1 MGKKGKKDKYAASR
15 SSVPEKL
22 REWVSGLSVWSK
34 IFAVAAAVVFFFGIF
49 TIGAFNGT
57 GSSVTL
63 EPESEITIAYRLSYE
78 SGQVLDG
85 VYINVGT
92 VYESPGGSSSTS
104 TSQVRAYYGSSGSSS
119 SAAALSSTAYI
130 ANIYSTNTSSTY
142 KNNANYNWLAL
153 STGNDYT
160 YSEAPYV
167 YFTFASNRAAVQLN
181 EVAFVDADGDTIDAS
196 VFSSGCVGLTS
207 ETIED
212 LDKTLDAQFFFH
224 PSDSFRYTFTYDEEY
239 ILESVRGIELGSSVV
254 ENYEYTMSTD
264 YNSLGI
270 LIYALFYWIFGRST
284 FGLRLPSFLSAFGV
298 FLLLYF
304 FGRKLFKSD
313 KWGFVLAA
321 SFGIGGTLFGVG
333 RIGTPM
339 MLAIF
344 LVLLSIWFMYR
355 FYAKGIDSARPI
367 QTALPILW
375 SGLCTAGAF
384 CVQTLAVFPC
394 LVSLVL
400 FVCGLLRLAK
410 HRGYQI
416 SKVEHAAKQAAR
428 AERRAAAKHAA
439 DTAEKS
445 GQEASPEAGPKQ
457 QPAPASA
464 GTSVHSDTEGEIRRI
479 DRDYYYKL
487 RISFAFFLCTFLSA
501 IVFMALAGAFT
512 NGAFA
517 RYYDETNFFAFL
529 GYGITQ
535 CFSVGDISPLT
546 SGNSITSFSWFFSMK
561 GATVAVGDSSMINL
575 QINVLMAYAAAVAFV
590 FSTAY
595 VIVGLVK
602 GQMGDKR
609 FRQVLRAYVGM
620 GVGMIASVLPYA
632 AVSDASSAQSGLFSL
647 FYLSFIVLAF
657 FIMEGHR
664 REEPAGLSGPRGRAK
679 RIHADTVALIVLFV
693 LFAAVFILSW
703 PMTFGWS
710 IGTTAT
716 NIMFNWMSLFS
727 NGQYGLLV
735 LD

>member
-15 SSVPEKL
+15 ATVLEKL
-22 REWVSGLSVWSK
+22 KEWVRGLSVWSK
-34 IFAVAAAVVFFFGIF
+34 IFAVAAAAVFFFGIF

-104 TSQVRAYYGSSGSSS
+104 TSQVRAYYSSSGSSS
-119 SAAALSSTAYI
+119 SATSISSTAYI
-130 ANIYSTNTSSTY
+130 ANIYSTSSSSTY

-167 YFTFASNRAAVQLN
+167 FFTFASNRAAVQLN

-196 VFSSGCVGLTS
+196 VFASGCVGLTS

-239 ILESVRGIELGSSVV
+239 ILESIRGIELGSSVV

-298 FLLLYF
+298 FLLLF
-304 FGRKLFKSD
+304 FLGRKLFKSD

-321 SFGIGGTLFGVG
+321 AFGIGGTLFGVG

-367 QTALPILW
+367 KTALPILW

-410 HRGYQI
+410 HRNYQV
-416 SKVEHAAKQAAR
+416 SKVEHAAEQAAR
-428 AERRAAAKHAA
+428 AERRAAKHM
-439 DTAEKS
+439 
-445 GQEASPEAGPKQ
+445 AGPAEMSGSDAAAPDAGPEER
-457 QPAPASA
+457 PAPASV
-464 GTSVHSDTEGEIRRI
+464 GTSAHSDTEGEIRRI

-487 RISFAFFLCTFLSA
+487 RISFAFFLCMFLSA

-529 GYGITQ
+529 GYGIVQ
-535 CFSVGDISPLT
+535 CFSVGDVSPLT
-546 SGNSITSFSWFFSMK
+546 SGNALTSFSWFFSMK
-561 GATVAVGDSSMINL
+561 GATVAVGDSSLINL

-590 FSTAY
+590 FCTVY
-595 VIVGLVK
+595 VIAGLAK
-602 GQMGDKR
+602 GWMEDRR
-609 FRQVLRAYVGM
+609 FKQVLRAYVGM
-620 GVGMIASVLPYA
+620 GVGMLASVLPYA
-632 AVSDASSAQSGLFSL
+632 SVSDVSSAQSGLFSL

-657 FIMEGHR
+657 FIMEGCR
-664 REEPAGLSGPRGRAK
+664 REEPAGLRARPR
-679 RIHADTVALIVLFV
+679 RIHADTVALIVLFA
-693 LFAAVFILSW
+693 LFSAVFILSW

-710 IGTTAT
+710 IGTTAA
-716 NIMFNWMSLFS
+716 NVMYNWMSLFS